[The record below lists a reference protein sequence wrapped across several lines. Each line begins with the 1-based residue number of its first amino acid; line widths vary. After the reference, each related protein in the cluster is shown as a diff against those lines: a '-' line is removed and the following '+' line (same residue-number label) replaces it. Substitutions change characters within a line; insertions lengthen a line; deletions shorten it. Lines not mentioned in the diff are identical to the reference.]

1 MVMAEGR
8 RRNKAARAKAFDDE
22 WLRLTEE
29 ARIGFDDEEHVTSR
43 RCSNNC
49 AKTTRQRARFYWPRS
64 VDATR
69 HRAKGFDDAFLRLK
83 EEARIAFDDEERC
96 NRRHLAAL
104 IDGLRHCQEA
114 AAQAAESAVLLLA
127 KERRRHEAPEL
138 ATPMRSLGASRDRT
152 NIKAIAYEAPA
163 LPTTTSPAPPAMLS
177 PSPCPTSSY
186 LGAVLNTNGGGH
198 SLSHSMSPTVAAPTS
213 LYVIKD

>member
-1 MVMAEGR
+1 MAPPNGGGTHRIR
-8 RRNKAARAKAFDDE
+8 RRGACHLEALFE
-22 WLRLTEE
+22 QLRQ
-29 ARIGFDDEEHVTSR
+29 
-43 RCSNNC
+43 
-49 AKTTRQRARFYWPRS
+49 TTRQRARFYWPRS